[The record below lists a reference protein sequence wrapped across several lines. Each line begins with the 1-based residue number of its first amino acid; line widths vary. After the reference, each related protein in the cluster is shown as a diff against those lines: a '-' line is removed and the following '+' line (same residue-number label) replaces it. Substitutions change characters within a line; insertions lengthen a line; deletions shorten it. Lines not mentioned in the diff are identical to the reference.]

1 MALFQMSVHG
11 GNAVAQQTK
20 SHHIPVILQVA
31 GALAIL
37 GPFLGL
43 APNGASASAVQI
55 CSRQIC
61 RCVAAF
67 LQLELLRVY

>member
-31 GALAIL
+31 GALA
-37 GPFLGL
+37 FLAYPSHL
-43 APNGASASAVQI
+43 P
-55 CSRQIC
+55 
-61 RCVAAF
+61 
-67 LQLELLRVY
+67 E